1 MRRLVLLA
9 LLVVSSTLGAQT
21 LTQTIRGTVVD
32 SESKSP
38 LPDAMLICDNVQAF
52 SDEYGQFEM
61 DVEIGRKIVAV
72 QLFGYEP
79 TLCVELN
86 SAKQAVIRIAMT
98 ESTVKLDEV
107 DVVATPAVM

>member
-61 DVEIGRKIVAV
+61 DVEIVAARLWQFNSSVMSLLPCCCRIKLCEASRNSHRHDRKHRKA
-72 QLFGYEP
+72 
-79 TLCVELN
+79 
-86 SAKQAVIRIAMT
+86 
-98 ESTVKLDEV
+98 
-107 DVVATPAVM
+107 